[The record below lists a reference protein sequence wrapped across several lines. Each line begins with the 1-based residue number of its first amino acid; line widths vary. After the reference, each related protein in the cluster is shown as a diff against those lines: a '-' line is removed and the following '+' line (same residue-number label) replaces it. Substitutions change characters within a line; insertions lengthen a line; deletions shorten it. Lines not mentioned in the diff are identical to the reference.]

1 MDHNKFFTVEL
12 DESSEGTLRVMPT
25 KYLDGLNPHKAIAEM
40 QAYIETL
47 ENALEQHQNGPAVTP
62 MTVHSIGALA
72 FELELVRTFLNSFK
86 QAYGTMH

>member
-12 DESSEGTLRVMPT
+12 DESCEGALRVMPT
-25 KYLDGLNPHKAIAEM
+25 KYLDELNPQKAIAEM
-40 QAYIETL
+40 QAYIKTL
-47 ENALEQHQNGPAVTP
+47 ENTLDEYQNSPAVTS
-62 MTVHSIGALA
+62 MTAHSVGSLA